1 MKSRITIE
9 VDFDNGKPYIKV
21 AEDFSSDDV
30 RDKLIT
36 FFRQQLGHTSSWC
49 KIEFHPYHEKAEQ
62 NKWIIRPITPDELKE
77 QAAIMTEQI
86 RLIQDWPIQ
95 NQVSH

>member
-36 FFRQQLGHTSSWC
+36 FFRQQLGGTSSWC
-49 KIEFHPYHEKAEQ
+49 KIEFHPYHDKAEQ
-62 NKWIIRPITPDELKE
+62 NRWVIRPITPE
-77 QAAIMTEQI
+77 QLEAECKLMDGRIHTGAPP
-86 RLIQDWPIQ
+86 R
-95 NQVSH
+95 